1 MAEMIDNAGRSRF
14 EMVQEGMLTHLD
26 YARENDTVRLLF
38 IQVPR
43 ELQGRGFA
51 AVLLRAVL
59 AWAREKNLRVI
70 PVCSYVQIF
79 MRRHPE
85 YDDLLAGQ
93 SAAGA

>member
-1 MAEMIDNAGRSRF
+1 MT
-14 EMVQEGMLTHLD
+14 QEGSLTHLD
-26 YARENDTVRLLF
+26 YAREGGLVRLLYVE
-38 IQVPR
+38 VPR
-43 ELQGRGFA
+43 ELQGRGLA

-59 AWAREKNLRVI
+59 AWAREQGLQVI

-85 YDDLLAGQ
+85 YDDLSVSR

>member
-1 MAEMIDNAGRSRF
+1 MAELIDNAGRSRF
-14 EMVQEGMLTHLD
+14 EMVQEGSVTHLD
-26 YARENDTVRLLF
+26 YAMEGGLIRLLY
-38 IQVPR
+38 IEVPR

-51 AVLLRAVL
+51 AVLLREVL
-59 AWAREKNLRVI
+59 AWARERGLQVV

-85 YDDLLAGQ
+85 YDDLLAVR